1 MIPYWHYYKLYKYET
16 ASTKCLMTLGVLS
29 AFCGGFI
36 FPAYGIVLGLIATI
50 YDPDITNEKRSE
62 VMTTF
67 LIVAFSL
74 AFL

>member
-1 MIPYWHYYKLYKYET
+1 
-16 ASTKCLMTLGVLS
+16 MTLGVFS
-29 AFCGGFI
+29 AFFGGFI

-62 VMTTF
+62 VMGTF

-74 AFL
+74 AFF